1 MTTKKSFESTAKEIS
16 EGFVNPILRKQVAGI
31 VARIFAED
39 NPGFNPAMFYRTCG
53 LEPPTG
59 VK

>member
-1 MTTKKSFESTAKEIS
+1 MTTKKSFESTADELSKKFI
-16 EGFVNPILRKQVAGI
+16 NPILRKQVAGI

-39 NPGFNPAMFYRTCG
+39 NPRFNPAMFYRTCG
-53 LEPPTG
+53 LEPPME